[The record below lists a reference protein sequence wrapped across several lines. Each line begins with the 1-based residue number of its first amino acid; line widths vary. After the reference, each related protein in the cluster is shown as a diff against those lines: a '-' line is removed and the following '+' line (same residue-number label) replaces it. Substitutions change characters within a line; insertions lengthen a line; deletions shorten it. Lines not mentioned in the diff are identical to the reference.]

1 MKNMS
6 FALTTKQFI
15 DGSKDVTRRIGWAFL
30 KPGDHFMAVE
40 KCQGLKKGEHV
51 KKLGECEVVSND
63 AVFLDSI
70 TYSLYH
76 VIPECFGKDPKDWPR
91 RCQVKETER
100 EGFPDLTPEQF
111 VEMFCREMHCT
122 PETIVNR
129 IEFVRVK

>member
-1 MKNMS
+1 MRNMS
-6 FALTTKQFI
+6 FALTTQQFI
-15 DGSKDVTRRIGWAFL
+15 DGSKDVARRLGWAFL

-51 KKLGECEVVSND
+51 KKLGECEVIRND
-63 AVFLDSI
+63 PEHLFSIIAWPWRSGSSPFLN
-70 TYSLYH
+70 
-76 VIPECFGKDPKDWPR
+76 ECR
-91 RCQVKETER
+91 R